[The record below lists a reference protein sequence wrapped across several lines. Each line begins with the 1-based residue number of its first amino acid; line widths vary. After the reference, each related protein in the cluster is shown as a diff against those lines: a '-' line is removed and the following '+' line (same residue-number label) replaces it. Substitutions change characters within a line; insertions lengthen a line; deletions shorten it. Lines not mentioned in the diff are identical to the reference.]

1 MDMIKNTSVVIV
13 TYNHQDFIE
22 NCLKSVFRH
31 KDLEVVV
38 VDNNS
43 QDETVDLV
51 EKGFPEVKL
60 IKNVNSGY
68 GAGVNLGIKN
78 SSRKYVVVLNP
89 DTKLK
94 ENSIEELLKPL
105 IKRSKL
111 ITTPKILCYNG
122 SKINTC
128 GNNTH
133 FTGLAFTRGLGLDP
147 KEFKEP
153 GFVNG
158 ISGACFAIKREDY
171 WRIGGFNENFFV
183 YMEDTEFSWRA
194 KTKGFK
200 ICYVPSS
207 VVYHD
212 YTLEVSPKKLY
223 YLEKGRYIILREYLT
238 HKELL
243 RILPSLLMSEILTWG
258 YAILTGFE
266 GVKFKFKAI
275 KDARKVEV
283 EKKNTNGFCLIE
295 LMDPEIPKDQL
306 SFSRLDKMIKRF
318 ANKIYR
324 MDYRRI
330 NK

>member
-1 MDMIKNTSVVIV
+1 MNMIKNTSVVIV

-43 QDETVDLV
+43 QDETADLV

-89 DTKLK
+89 DTKVE

-105 IKRSKL
+105 IESFKL

-147 KEFKEP
+147 KELKKP

-158 ISGACFAIKREDY
+158 ISGACFAIKKEDY
-171 WRIGGFNENFFV
+171 WKIGGFNEEFFV

-194 KTKGFK
+194 KTEGFK
-200 ICYVPSS
+200 IGYVPSS
-207 VVYHD
+207 IVYHD
-212 YTLEVSPKKLY
+212 YTLKVSPKKLY

-283 EKKNTNGFCLIE
+283 EKNTNGFCLIE

-306 SFSRLDKMIKRF
+306 SFSRLDKMIRRF

-330 NK
+330 KK

>member
-1 MDMIKNTSVVIV
+1 MIKNTSVVIV

-43 QDETVDLV
+43 QDETADLV

-89 DTKLK
+89 DTKVE

-105 IKRSKL
+105 IESFKL

-147 KEFKEP
+147 KELKKP

-158 ISGACFAIKREDY
+158 ISGACFAIKKEDY
-171 WRIGGFNENFFV
+171 WKIGGFNEEFFV

-194 KTKGFK
+194 KTEGFK
-200 ICYVPSS
+200 IGYVPSS
-207 VVYHD
+207 IVYHD
-212 YTLEVSPKKLY
+212 YTLKVSPKKLY

-283 EKKNTNGFCLIE
+283 EKNTNGFCLIE

-306 SFSRLDKMIKRF
+306 SFSRLDKMIRRF

-330 NK
+330 KK